1 MSDVHVASRPVA
13 AASAASAADLTARC
27 GNMMYCSP
35 RAVYTREYDESLS
48 SAAGCEIVTKTL
60 RFSFKII
67 HCEVVSRVLVF
78 ARMLCTATATALASP
93 PAFTPADERKLKQG
107 IEQYGR
113 QWHTIQKRLF
123 TRSDRVSHSLSLI
136 RTKGLAL
143 IKVTPAAK
151 SRLVSA
157 KASIHKIEA
166 CSFDRLVRKFG
177 VLVLKAVSEDYDA
190 TQISPSEAVDEV
202 WHAHILDTRHYRET
216 CTLLCGE
223 FIDHDPDGGS
233 DEEARQVR
241 RDYLEELKVELG
253 SLLDAITVMPE
264 EGPAPAREGNP
275 SAVVSIKLVNQDGNE
290 VFFQMKRTTPFDK
303 LMVAFCQRQ
312 GICINSVRFLFNG
325 ARLTPELTPNDCFV
339 LRNGVRSV
347 MQNVMVV
354 DVMVE
359 QIGC

>member
-1 MSDVHVASRPVA
+1 MP
-13 AASAASAADLTARC
+13 
-27 GNMMYCSP
+27 P
-35 RAVYTREYDESLS
+35 RTS
-48 SAAGCEIVTKTL
+48 
-60 RFSFKII
+60 
-67 HCEVVSRVLVF
+67 
-78 ARMLCTATATALASP
+78 TATALAVP

-151 SRLVSA
+151 SRLVRA
-157 KASIHKIEA
+157 QASIHKIKA

-177 VLVLKAVSEDYDA
+177 VDRVRTYLAFLVLKAVSEDYDA

-264 EGPAPAREGNP
+264 EGPAPAREDNP
-275 SAVVSIKLVNQDGNE
+275 SAVFSIRLVQQNGHE
-290 VFFQMKRTTPFDK
+290 VIFQIKRTTPLGK
-303 LMVAFCQRQ
+303 LMAAFCQRQ
-312 GICINSVRFLFNG
+312 GICMNSVRFLFDGN
-325 ARLTPELTPNDCFV
+325 RLTQELTPNDCFM

-347 MQNVMVV
+347 MQNGDVIDVV
-354 DVMVE
+354 TE